1 MPTLLELREQRDTL
15 KKELRAVQGGLEQ
28 RKAAGKTG
36 AELWPADERAKF
48 DAIVPKI
55 QALTEQIEGEE
66 RAAQLEGFLLDAEEQ
81 RARQANRPRLGD
93 EIPGQP
99 GQEFGMHFRDRDAAG
114 NWAKQEEKRAMALAA
129 WSRTGM
135 ADHLVKPEHRA
146 AADELGLN
154 PNQKSFE
161 FRGWNHDTTMEARA
175 ALAAGGYGQ
184 RAVEA
189 LKDRWA
195 TMPAER
201 RAIAYGQTEKDS
213 FIPSTFQTA
222 FEIAFHGMGGVM
234 DLVDLLITDFSDS
247 LPYPFADDYGNEG
260 ARVGAGN
267 NVSLDAQTVKAPKL
281 QVIEFTSKYLRIH
294 KSLLANSPSLWV
306 SLLGTVAGERL
317 RKAMERELALGPLAT
332 ADRFRGYVASAPV
345 AFRQAVAGTYTYAE
359 TRKLKMSVIQE
370 YRANGTYIVN
380 NEQLVLLDALV
391 DTTGRPMFDADS
403 GLLCN
408 SPYRVNNYVQA
419 QTGSATGNK
428 MLFFG
433 DLKSIKMRLMSMTR
447 IEKLVE
453 LFADSH
459 EAAFIAYRGGD
470 AELLRGTNDANAPL
484 KAMDRPASA

>member
-1 MPTLLELREQRDTL
+1 MTLQELREQRDTL
-15 KKELRAVQGGLEQ
+15 KKELRAVQGGLEER
-28 RKAAGKTG
+28 RKAGKTG
-36 AELWPADERAKF
+36 GDLWPAEERSKFESITGKLTKLTDEI
-48 DAIVPKI
+48 DA
-55 QALTEQIEGEE
+55 EE
-66 RAAQLEGFLLDAEEQ
+66 RAAQMESFLLNEEEK
-81 RARQANRPRLGD
+81 RSRQGGRPNLGD

-99 GQEFGMHFRDRDAAG
+99 GQEFGMRFRDRDEAAD
-114 NWAKQEEKRAMALAA
+114 WVKREEKRAMALAA
-129 WSRTGM
+129 WSRTGR
-135 ADHLVKPEHRA
+135 ADELVTEEQRA
-146 AADELGLN
+146 AAKEVGLD
-154 PNQKSFE
+154 PNQKSFQ
-161 FRGWNHDTTMEARA
+161 FKGWDHQRTMEARA
-175 ALAAGGYGQ
+175 ALAAGGWGES
-184 RAVEA
+184 AVNK
-189 LKDRWA
+189 LRDRIA
-195 TMPAER
+195 SSSAER

-213 FIPSTFQTA
+213 FIPSSFQTA
-222 FEIAFHGMGGVM
+222 FEVAFHGMGGVM
-234 DLVDLLITDFSDS
+234 DLVDLMITDFSDS
-247 LPYPFADDYGNEG
+247 MPYPFADDYGNEG

-267 NVSLDAQTVKAPKL
+267 NTSQDAQTVKAPKL

-317 RKAMERELALGPLAT
+317 RKAMERELAVGPLAT
-332 ADRFRGYVASAPV
+332 ADRFRGFVASSPV

-359 TRKLKMSVIQE
+359 TRRLKMNVIQE
-370 YRANGTYIVN
+370 HRVNGTYVVN
-380 NEQLVLLDALV
+380 NEQLILLDALL

-433 DLKSIKMRLMSMTR
+433 NLKSIKMRLMSLTR

-470 AELLRGTNDANAPL
+470 AELLRGTDPANAPV
-484 KAMDRPASA
+484 KAMDRP